1 MPSETHNH
9 DENAIIHATTVAL
22 NNIVPP
28 RTLDTPKTTSIS
40 PSPTFILKNRNPQT
54 INLHKR
60 KKEDPTVTESIT
72 ITITERITEKQFLY
86 QTDTVYINLTV
97 FNTIHDTITK
107 MATAPLLTLRPEP
120 SRVTVATTSTTL
132 CIPPSAA
139 AAQETMAP
147 FEQPMHGIEG
157 SKPNG
162 PVIAGA
168 VVGSLAGLALLM
180 AGAWFGVR
188 KWRAWK
194 AKRNGHMKGVE
205 LQRRWEVE
213 QEMRGGV

>member
-72 ITITERITEKQFLY
+72 ITITERITEKEFLY
-86 QTDTVYINLTV
+86 QTDTVYINRTI

-120 SRVTVATTSTTL
+120 LRVTVTTTSTTL